1 MAKFL
6 QTIFHLKITIMSTIG
21 NIMTA
26 LETSSHPVARAL
38 HIGDHFKVLMIGFK
52 KGMILTD
59 HKAHS
64 TAKLTVL
71 AGSVLY
77 KESDREVTLMQ
88 YEEVDIPLE
97 VTHSV
102 EALADSLCVLTQG

>member
-1 MAKFL
+1 
-6 QTIFHLKITIMSTIG
+6 MSTIES
-21 NIMTA
+21 IMSA

-38 HIGDHFKVLMIGFK
+38 HKGDHFKVLMIGFK

-59 HKAHS
+59 HKAHA

-71 AGSVLY
+71 SGSVLY
-77 KESDREVTLMQ
+77 KESDRQITLKQ

-102 EALADSLCVLTQG
+102 EALAESLCLLTQG

>member
-1 MAKFL
+1 
-6 QTIFHLKITIMSTIG
+6 MSTITD
-21 NIMTA
+21 IMTA

-38 HIGDHFKVLMIGFK
+38 HKGDHFKVLMIGFK

-71 AGSVLY
+71 SGSVLY
-77 KESDREVTLMQ
+77 KESDRELTLNQ
-88 YEEVDIPLE
+88 YKEVDIPLE

>member
-1 MAKFL
+1 
-6 QTIFHLKITIMSTIG
+6 MSTIAS
-21 NIMTA
+21 IMTA
-26 LETSSHPVARAL
+26 LESSTHPVARAL
-38 HIGDHFKVLMIGFK
+38 HKGDHFKVLMIGFK

-59 HKAHS
+59 HKAHT

-71 AGSVLY
+71 SGSVLY
-77 KESDREVTLMQ
+77 KESDRQINLKQ